1 MKKDL
6 PRKPKKEVVVEENS
20 KKKTE
25 KWPLVLHVD
34 TSIFA
39 LFLIVLIGAFYVV
52 TILSSIKVVCRM
64 QHKHIQLFKLCSL
77 LIHLKVFIEAYA
89 WLSHNIEVDDK
100 DLGLNALIHTHTH
113 IGCYQTTTMASR
125 TVIVDNTTWNNTHC
139 YCWYCH
145 VITQKSCLR
154 IFQLFGCL
162 VSWDTLVMI

>member
-6 PRKPKKEVVVEENS
+6 PRKPKKEVVVEETS

-39 LFLIVLIGAFYVV
+39 LFLLVLMGAFYVV

-64 QHKHIQLFKLCSL
+64 HQKHIQLFKLCSL

-89 WLSHNIEVDDK
+89 WLSHNTKVDDK
-100 DLGLNALIHTHTH
+100 LIIQHGTTH
-113 IGCYQTTTMASR
+113 IA
-125 TVIVDNTTWNNTHC
+125 IVGTAMSSP
-139 YCWYCH
+139 
-145 VITQKSCLR
+145 KKAA
-154 IFQLFGCL
+154 
-162 VSWDTLVMI
+162 